1 MGNFYSDNNDIQF
14 LFRHMD
20 LGTSAEISEEGFKF
34 AGEFDHAPADAKEAI
49 QNYEM
54 VLNSLGELCA
64 DFIAPRAEGVD
75 REGNVLNEN
84 GSVTRAR
91 GIAEAIEK
99 LGQAEVMGFTL
110 PHRFGGLNFP
120 TIIYTMAIEIVSRAD
135 AALMNIFSPRK
146 KSSRN
151 TCTIFPKAKSPA
163 LWS

>member
-99 LGQAEVMGFTL
+99 LGQAEV
-110 PHRFGGLNFP
+110 
-120 TIIYTMAIEIVSRAD
+120 I
-135 AALMNIFSPRK
+135 SPRK